1 MPSNYKTVI
10 NFRDGIQVN
19 TDDLISNNGLVG
31 IGSTIPRQELD
42 VRGNVVADGNT
53 ELNNLNV
60 VGYTTYYGNVNVA
73 AGYSVGIGTTIQ
85 KQTFK

>member
-42 VRGNVVADGNT
+42 VRGNVIIDELT
-53 ELNNLNV
+53 ELNN
-60 VGYTTYYGNVNVA
+60 
-73 AGYSVGIGTTIQ
+73 
-85 KQTFK
+85 